1 MSAEHVGWS
10 DFLERLVVTVAFGM
24 RSQVFGRGCL
34 AWLPSDPDM
43 DIRDSRRFF
52 DVKAMW

>member
-24 RSQVFGRGCL
+24 RSRAFGRGCL